1 MAVAAGSVES
11 LKQPLG
17 LIWTLARTD
26 FKSRYQPTVGGF
38 LWALM
43 KPVAMFLVLVAV
55 FSFVFGS
62 DRAYRANLII
72 GLFLWD
78 FFAEGTKTGLLSLYV
93 KGYLLNKI
101 RFPSWILVL
110 TSISN
115 ALITLLV
122 FSVVIIVFLAAT
134 ERMPSFVGLTLFAW
148 YLIQYAVMIVG
159 FSLAASVL
167 FLKFRDLNQVWDLSI
182 QAGFFL
188 VPIVYPLS
196 IMPERYHA
204 YLYAW
209 PPTPIIQFSR
219 AVLIDG
225 VVPSLRAHAILAAE
239 TTAIL
244 LIGVLVFRRYGPR
257 AAEYV

>member
-1 MAVAAGSVES
+1 MTS
-11 LKQPLG
+11 LNQRLG

-38 LWALM
+38 VWALM

-78 FFAEGTKTGLLSLYV
+78 FFSEGTKTGLLSLHV
-93 KGYLLNKI
+93 KGYLLNKVK
-101 RFPSWILVL
+101 FPSWILVV

-115 ALITLLV
+115 ALITLVV
-122 FSVVIIVFLAAT
+122 FAVVIVAFLAAT
-134 ERMPSFVGLTLFAW
+134 DRTPSAVGVVMFLW
-148 YLIQYAVMIVG
+148 YLAQYTGMIIG

-167 FLKFRDLNQVWDLSI
+167 FLRYRDLNQFWDLTI

-188 VPIVYPLS
+188 APIVYPLS
-196 IMPERYHA
+196 IMPERFHL

-225 VVPSLRAHAILAAE
+225 AVPSLRAHLILAAE
-239 TTAIL
+239 TAAIL
-244 LIGVLVFRRYGPR
+244 TIGILIFRR
-257 AAEYV
+257 AAPHVAERV